1 LAQAILAGDLQDN
14 PAPLSSATLLLCINK
29 MVVGGGVTFTPPD
42 VAVTVVSQNGESK
55 SQRFSQLKTAD
66 QAMVIDFFAPW
77 CKACPAAAKKLE
89 ELAKSSYAQS
99 CVFLL
104 VCVEGDASAAIE
116 FASAH
121 GLSTVTVVTLEDET
135 FPDAFDVSGLPHH
148 ALIAPDGTVAKNGNV
163 SLPQDIDAVLKDR
176 SGIHVGEGAKE
187 SRISAEFR
195 ELEKSDPLLMEN
207 PSRWVMFPIKHPEI
221 WEMYKKH
228 EASFWTAEEIDLSQD
243 NKDWEQLTDPERH
256 FIKHV
261 LAFFAAS
268 DGIVLENLAGQFSTE
283 VQLPEARAFYGF
295 QIAMENIHSETY
307 SLLIEQYIR
316 EPSEKNEIFNAISTM
331 PPVQDK
337 ARWVVQWMNQENSFA
352 ERVVA
357 FAAVEG
363 ILFSG
368 SFCAIYW
375 LKKRGLMPGLTFSNE
390 LISRDEGL
398 HAEFAC
404 LLYGMLQNKLPEDVV
419 HSIIAGAV
427 EVERHF
433 ICEALSCDLI
443 GMNSELMTRYIEF
456 VADRL
461 LTALGHSKLFG
472 ATNPFDWMELISLQG
487 KTNFFEKRVG
497 EYQKAGVMTTAGAD
511 ENTRGFALDVDF

>member
-1 LAQAILAGDLQDN
+1 MANIDEIVHGTTGVEAFTARK
-14 PAPLSSATLLLCINK
+14 PPLSR
-29 MVVGGGVTFTPPD
+29 V
-42 VAVTVVSQNGESK
+42 
-55 SQRFSQLKTAD
+55 
-66 QAMVIDFFAPW
+66 
-77 CKACPAAAKKLE
+77 
-89 ELAKSSYAQS
+89 
-99 CVFLL
+99 
-104 VCVEGDASAAIE
+104 
-116 FASAH
+116 
-121 GLSTVTVVTLEDET
+121 
-135 FPDAFDVSGLPHH
+135 
-148 ALIAPDGTVAKNGNV
+148 
-163 SLPQDIDAVLKDR
+163 
-176 SGIHVGEGAKE
+176 
-187 SRISAEFR
+187 SAELL
-195 ELEKSDPLLMEN
+195 ELEKNEPLLRDN
-207 PSRWVMFPIKHPEI
+207 PQRWVMFPIKYPEV

-243 NKDWEQLTDPERH
+243 TKDWERLTDAERH
-256 FIKHV
+256 FVKHI

-283 VQLPEARAFYGF
+283 IQIPEARAFYGF
-295 QIAMENIHSETY
+295 QMAMENIHSETY

-316 EPSEKNEIFNAISTM
+316 DPVEKEAVFDAINTM
-331 PPVQDK
+331 PPVQEK
-337 ARWVVQWMNQENSFA
+337 ASWAVQWMQTSNSFA
-352 ERVVA
+352 ERLVA

-363 ILFSG
+363 VLFSG

-404 LLYGMLQNKLPEDVV
+404 LVYGMLQHKLPDDVV
-419 HSIIAGAV
+419 HEMIRGAV
-427 EVERHF
+427 EVERRF

-461 LTALGHSKLFG
+461 LSALGHPKLFN

-497 EYQKAGVMTTAGAD
+497 EYQKAGVMSSVQGKD
-511 ENTRGFALDVDF
+511 GGNEESKGFALDADF

>member
-1 LAQAILAGDLQDN
+1 MGARVEAFAKK
-14 PAPLSSATLLLCINK
+14 PPLSRVSA
-29 MVVGGGVTFTPPD
+29 D
-42 VAVTVVSQNGESK
+42 
-55 SQRFSQLKTAD
+55 
-66 QAMVIDFFAPW
+66 
-77 CKACPAAAKKLE
+77 
-89 ELAKSSYAQS
+89 
-99 CVFLL
+99 
-104 VCVEGDASAAIE
+104 
-116 FASAH
+116 
-121 GLSTVTVVTLEDET
+121 
-135 FPDAFDVSGLPHH
+135 
-148 ALIAPDGTVAKNGNV
+148 LI
-163 SLPQDIDAVLKDR
+163 
-176 SGIHVGEGAKE
+176 
-187 SRISAEFR
+187 
-195 ELEKSDPLLMEN
+195 ELEKSDPLLCDN
-207 PSRWVMFPIKHPEI
+207 PQRWVMFPIKHPEV

-243 NKDWEQLTDPERH
+243 SADWDRLTDAERH
-256 FIKHV
+256 FIKHI

-268 DGIVLENLAGQFSTE
+268 DGIVLENLAAQFSTE
-283 VQLPEARAFYGF
+283 IQIPEARAFYGF

-316 EPSEKNEIFNAISTM
+316 DPVEKDRVFGAIHTM
-331 PPVQDK
+331 PAVEEK
-337 ARWVVQWMNQENSFA
+337 ANWVVQWINDESSFA
-352 ERVVA
+352 ERIVA

-404 LLYGMLQNKLPEDVV
+404 LLYGMLQHKLPEDVV
-419 HSIIAGAV
+419 HDLIRNAVAV
-427 EVERHF
+427 ERKF

-472 ATNPFDWMELISLQG
+472 STNPFDWMELISLQG

-497 EYQKAGVMTTAGAD
+497 EYQKAGVMSSAGTQDDAKGFSLDAD
-511 ENTRGFALDVDF
+511 F

>member
-1 LAQAILAGDLQDN
+1 
-14 PAPLSSATLLLCINK
+14 LLC
-29 MVVGGGVTFTPPD
+29 VDGS
-42 VAVTVVSQNGESK
+42 AE
-55 SQRFSQLKTAD
+55 
-66 QAMVIDFFAPW
+66 
-77 CKACPAAAKKLE
+77 
-89 ELAKSSYAQS
+89 
-99 CVFLL
+99 
-104 VCVEGDASAAIE
+104 DALE
-116 FASAH
+116 FANLHAATNCLVASVDDNDMPAEY
-121 GLSTVTVVTLEDET
+121 G
-135 FPDAFDVSGLPHH
+135 VSGLPHH
-148 ALIAPDGTVAKNGNV
+148 CLLDAQNTIFKNGGLEFPGDIQTVLEHDLARGKCSVAPVGGV
-163 SLPQDIDAVLKDR
+163 SPI
-176 SGIHVGEGAKE
+176 
-187 SRISAEFR
+187 SRVSAEYK
-195 ELEKSDPLLMEN
+195 ELEKTDPLLMEN
-207 PSRWVMFPIKHPEI
+207 PRRFVMFPIQYPQV

-243 NKDWEQLTDPERH
+243 NKDWDALNSSEQH
-256 FIKHV
+256 FVKHV

-268 DGIVLENLAGQFSTE
+268 DGIVLENLGSQFSCE
-283 VQLPEARAFYGF
+283 IQIPEARAFYGF

-307 SLLIEQYIR
+307 SLLIEQYIKDPR
-316 EPSEKNEIFNAISTM
+316 EKEMVFDAIHTM
-331 PPVQDK
+331 PPVKEK
-337 ARWVVQWMNQENSFA
+337 AEWAMQWMNTDNCFA
-352 ERVVA
+352 ERIMA

-404 LLYGMLQNKLPEDVV
+404 LIYGMLHNPLPDDIA
-419 HSIIAGAV
+419 HTIIRGAV
-427 EVERHF
+427 DVEKKF

-461 LTALGHSKLFG
+461 LTALGHPKIYH

-497 EYQKAGVMTTAGAD
+497 EYQKAGVMSSTLE
-511 ENTRGFALDVDF
+511 ENGRGFVLDADF